1 MSLLGQKGADLGLKG
16 NTTEGAKMVTVHI
29 SETYDLHSK
38 VGKMTLIGIHT
49 PTKDLIKR
57 TYPGLAVNHKFFHID
72 HVSVRLAAV
81 STLPISPDQV
91 GLDTGDIAPEDMLNP
106 ILYKAVTNE
115 SWSTIEA
122 RLNGLRNDSANSIG
136 NMLDYSPDNV
146 TGLSD
151 DFNVYYSL
159 LANRTGFK
167 IAHPQQGLSMNK
179 LVPLVFDRYYSHGQ
193 NQHTF
198 VDMEETEG
206 YVLDDTLDGNT
217 IAMQSSGPVPST
229 APMYSIR
236 GKPHKLPRMN
246 TTYITSVKGSAGVIG
261 QNTAVGF
268 EANTNPYPRTAQADM
283 MDCPPLYCGMVIMP
297 PARRTIMFY
306 RLVCTAQ
313 ITFSGVRPIQDV
325 ANFQSLS
332 ERYGP
337 YVYHSDYSTQ
347 SKAMSK
353 TTDLVDVDGAEIV
366 KIMEG

>member
-1 MSLLGQKGADLGLKG
+1 
-16 NTTEGAKMVTVHI
+16 MVTVHI

-49 PTKDLIKR
+49 PTRDLIKR
-57 TYPGLAVNHKFFHID
+57 TYPGLAMNHKFFHID

-122 RLNGLRNDSANSIG
+122 RLNGLRTDSANAVG

-167 IAHPQQGLSMNK
+167 IAHPQQGLSMSK
-179 LVPLVFDRYYSHGQ
+179 LVPLVFDRYYSNGQ
-193 NQHTF
+193 NQNTF
-198 VDMEETEG
+198 VDMEESEG
-206 YVLDDTLDGNT
+206 YVMDDTIEANA
-217 IAMQSSGPVPST
+217 IAMQSSGPVQSV

-236 GKPHKLPRMN
+236 GRPHKLPRMN
-246 TTYITSVKGSAGVIG
+246 TTFITSVKGTSTSGTTSDISAIG
-261 QNTAVGF
+261 FKSDNNQYLPGN
-268 EANTNPYPRTAQADM
+268 AQAQM
-283 MDCPPLYCGMVIMP
+283 PACPPLYCGMIIMP

-313 ITFSGVRPIQDV
+313 ISFSGVRPIQDV
-325 ANFQSLS
+325 ANFQTLS